1 MASQD
6 FLLMDKLF
14 TILLGLLPLVN
25 TLWYMLV
32 VLPKLIQLLLWTKF
46 AFSTVESQQVSKRSI
61 ATTLCNIIMHF
72 IFLLDQIEFCRS
84 WCCLECC
91 KTEKGVYNS
100 NFWIGGYWSSCESL
114 PFCTTL
120 SILGLKLFWCTSF
133 WSSLL
138 LVLIRRPLLL
148 FYMIR
153 LLKGLESLV
162 L

>member
-84 WCCLECC
+84 WSYLECC
-91 KTEKGVYNS
+91 KTKKRVNSS
-100 NFWIGGYWSSCESL
+100 NFWIGGCWSSCESL
-114 PFCTTL
+114 LSCTTL
-120 SILGLKLFWCTSF
+120 SIFGLKLFWCTF
-133 WSSLL
+133 FG
-138 LVLIRRPLLL
+138 IL
-148 FYMIR
+148 FC
-153 LLKGLESLV
+153 LC
-162 L
+162 